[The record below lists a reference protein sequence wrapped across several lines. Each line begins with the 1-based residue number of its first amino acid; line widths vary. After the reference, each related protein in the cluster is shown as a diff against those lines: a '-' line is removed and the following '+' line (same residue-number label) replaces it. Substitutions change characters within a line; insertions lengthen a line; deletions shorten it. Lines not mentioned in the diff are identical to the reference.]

1 MAEFTVAAAV
11 AEVARLKPVLDELVT
26 LRADAAELA
35 ASMQPGGAATA
46 LGGLAELKA
55 AQARLDELVGQVQR
69 SGAHVKGL
77 APLLLDFPAELD
89 GLPVLL
95 CWLEGDDELEW
106 YHRVDLGFAGRRRL
120 T

>member
-55 AQARLDELVGQVQR
+55 AQARLDELVGQVHEAVHKSRGSRR
-69 SGAHVKGL
+69 SCSTSRPSSTANPCCCAGWRATTNSSGTTASTSRSPGA
-77 APLLLDFPAELD
+77 
-89 GLPVLL
+89 
-95 CWLEGDDELEW
+95 
-106 YHRVDLGFAGRRRL
+106 AG
-120 T
+120 